1 MKNGQCVKLPVPV
14 TGQDLAKFLATYA
27 NNRVEAYVRVE
38 DVGPVLYL
46 VRRDPEA
53 LKNGTIF
60 ASFPI
65 PLFPEEV

>member
-1 MKNGQCVKLPVPV
+1 
-14 TGQDLAKFLATYA
+14 LAKFLATYA